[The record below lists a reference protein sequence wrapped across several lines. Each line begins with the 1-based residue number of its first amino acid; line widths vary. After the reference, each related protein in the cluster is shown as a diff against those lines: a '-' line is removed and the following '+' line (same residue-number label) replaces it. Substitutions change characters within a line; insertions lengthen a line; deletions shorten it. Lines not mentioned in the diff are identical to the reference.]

1 MILFLKK
8 CGIYLKQTVKTEKKG
23 KVIMKNTVLKKI
35 CSLVLTV
42 IMIFSLTSLIS
53 FAAEEELYLNVADF
67 VSFSDD
73 DMSDEIQ
80 AVIDNSPNRV
90 LFFPDGE
97 YRVSSP
103 ILTPAEPSR
112 SVSLKMS
119 EFAVIK
125 ANEDFP
131 AGEAV
136 IQLGGSFPANNTHT
150 PGSNY
155 SLEGGV
161 IDCSGIANGV
171 SINSG
176 RETKVENTS
185 IKNSVIG
192 LHIMYGANS
201 GSSDCDILGVN
212 IIGNG
217 TTDAVGVLLEG
228 FDNTLTNMRI
238 GNVQIGVYV
247 KSAGNILRNIHP
259 LYYSD
264 FNYYDSSCG
273 FLIEAGNNWFDYC
286 YADNF
291 AAGYRTTGNDHN
303 TFVNCFC
310 YWYTDT
316 GKTQTV
322 FKADKKFNSDITGL
336 KAGFNGDAVKNILL
350 VGELGGTGTIENI
363 ECDKSDSESKAFMAY
378 EKDFS
383 GIKNVIGFF
392 LLLMEFFRNLFVIG

>member
-1 MILFLKK
+1 MKRY
-8 CGIYLKQTVKTEKKG
+8 GNYLKLTAKTEKKG
-23 KVIMKNTVLKKI
+23 IRIMKNTVLKKI
-35 CSLVLTV
+35 CSFVLAF
-42 IMIFSLTSLIS
+42 IMLLSLMS
-53 FAAEEELYLNVADF
+53 FTASAAEEDMYLNVADF

-73 DMSDEIQ
+73 DAAAEIQ
-80 AVIDNSPNRV
+80 AVIDNNPNRV

-103 ILTPAEPSR
+103 IYTPAEPSL
-112 SVSLKMS
+112 SVSLKLS

-136 IQLGGSFPANNTHT
+136 IQMGGIFPANNTHT

-185 IKNSVIG
+185 IKNSVVG
-192 LHIMYGANS
+192 LHIMYGANN

-238 GNVQIGVYV
+238 GNVQIGVHV

-264 FNYYDSSCG
+264 FNFYDSSCG
-273 FLIEAGNNWFDYC
+273 FLIETGNNWFDYC

-291 AAGYRTTGNDHN
+291 AVGYRTTGNDHN

-316 GKTQTV
+316 GSSQTV
-322 FKADKKFNSDITGL
+322 FKADKRFNADISGL

-363 ECDKSDSESKAFMAY
+363 ECDKSDSESKAYMAY

-383 GIKNVIGFF
+383 GVKNIIGFF
-392 LLLMEFFRNLFVIG
+392 LLLMEFFRNLFVIN